1 MLAMDSRVDK
11 LNGTNYHNWKFNVR
25 MLLIG
30 KDLWEIVE
38 GTESIGVGANEA
50 EVKKFRRRE
59 NLALSIICLSVSINL
74 QIYVRNAKTPKEA
87 WKCLADHFEEKSLS
101 KKIMYRRKL
110 YSCRLEKG
118 VTMEEHVNNLT
129 TISEHLDALDDA
141 VSEKDLVMILISSL
155 SEDYNNL
162 ITALESVKESELT
175 WTYVRERVIAEYDRK
190 KSSGIRKL
198 GKDVDALFIDKSFKN
213 KGINDTSQL
222 KKNGRKDLSQI
233 KCHFC
238 KEKGHFIKDC
248 PIKKNKKNDTKE
260 FSNYCEGKNVEVKQK
275 EFVEF
280 ALQVS
285 GSMVSASEWYLD
297 SGCSQHMTC
306 VKGDYVTYKKLE
318 SPIDVRLA
326 DKSVVLAVGVG
337 NVRIVIFDNDRE
349 VPVEFRNVL
358 YVPRLKKRLLS
369 ISEMTNSGAEV
380 KFKGDI
386 CSILINQKN
395 YAIGHKHGKLWKLNN
410 EETCLLFWKQ
420 RLDRFNLM
428 ASEIWSPKS
437 Q

>member
-1 MLAMDSRVDK
+1 MEDKMLAMDSRVDK

-213 KGINDTSQL
+213 KGINNTSQL

-306 VKGDYVTYKKLE
+306 VKGDYVTYEKLE

-326 DKSVVLAVGVG
+326 DKSV
-337 NVRIVIFDNDRE
+337 
-349 VPVEFRNVL
+349 
-358 YVPRLKKRLLS
+358 
-369 ISEMTNSGAEV
+369 
-380 KFKGDI
+380 
-386 CSILINQKN
+386 
-395 YAIGHKHGKLWKLNN
+395 
-410 EETCLLFWKQ
+410 
-420 RLDRFNLM
+420 
-428 ASEIWSPKS
+428 
-437 Q
+437 